1 MTIGLSKEEELK
13 YLDKALLA
21 IDGQLELF
29 GDFKTKKDSE
39 IKSNRRFLW
48 DSMKEMDELEVQ
60 SMNEELR
67 MQEKIYINNQKKIN
81 TLLAQ
86 KNSPYFARIDFKE
99 DGEDYA
105 DSLYIGISSIVEDDF
120 DFIALDW
127 RSPISNMFYDY
138 EMGKASYEAPNGIVE
153 GEIILNRQY
162 NIKNSELKF
171 IHDSKSSI
179 HDEALLEVLSNNTSD
194 KMKNIVSSIQREQ
207 NSIIRNEDAKILLLQ
222 GVAGSGKT
230 SIAMHR
236 AAFLLYKYRKTLKA
250 NNVLIFSPNDVF
262 SDYIGDVLPGLGE
275 DNIQTTTLEQ
285 YGKMFLPSILK
296 YESKNEY
303 LEWLYKE
310 NKSKVDLERLTSID
324 FKNSFEFIEILDSF
338 TTKLPKLLGNF
349 SPIVFD
355 GKALIPKNKVEETFL
370 VRFKSLPII
379 KRIEALKESLYSQI
393 ETKYLL
399 QAKKK
404 NSSDF
409 GYDPIDAG
417 CSIEEYFK
425 INIDEQVNNMFKTLS
440 ITKIYE
446 MLWNHIDDFTNNDIN
461 TTKESTIESIK
472 SGMVN
477 YEDVIPLIYLRSSME
492 GFRNYMDIKHII
504 IDECQDY
511 SPMFY
516 MLIKKSFNKASATIL
531 GDLNQRI
538 SGSNSLSKKEEIS
551 EVFGEENTTYM
562 SLNKSY
568 RSTINIT
575 NFSKQILLNGEDIQG
590 VERVGLEPVLYDD
603 NVVIKDI
610 IEEMK
615 NRGMKTIAI
624 IPKTLD
630 DANELYTKLK
640 SSIEDLSIVT
650 WDSSNI
656 KGEITVIPSYIAK
669 GLEFDGVIIPD
680 GDSTYSLDS
689 ERNLLYTVCSRAL
702 HELHIITNGDKSI
715 LLP

>member
-1 MTIGLSKEEELK
+1 
-13 YLDKALLA
+13 
-21 IDGQLELF
+21 
-29 GDFKTKKDSE
+29 
-39 IKSNRRFLW
+39 
-48 DSMKEMDELEVQ
+48 
-60 SMNEELR
+60 
-67 MQEKIYINNQKKIN
+67 
-81 TLLAQ
+81 
-86 KNSPYFARIDFKE
+86 
-99 DGEDYA
+99 
-105 DSLYIGISSIVEDDF
+105 
-120 DFIALDW
+120 
-127 RSPISNMFYDY
+127 
-138 EMGKASYEAPNGIVE
+138 
-153 GEIILNRQY
+153 
-162 NIKNSELKF
+162 
-171 IHDSKSSI
+171 
-179 HDEALLEVLSNNTSD
+179 
-194 KMKNIVSSIQREQ
+194 
-207 NSIIRNEDAKILLLQ
+207 
-222 GVAGSGKT
+222 
-230 SIAMHR
+230 
-236 AAFLLYKYRKTLKA
+236 
-250 NNVLIFSPNDVF
+250 
-262 SDYIGDVLPGLGE
+262 
-275 DNIQTTTLEQ
+275 
-285 YGKMFLPSILK
+285 
-296 YESKNEY
+296 
-303 LEWLYKE
+303 
-310 NKSKVDLERLTSID
+310 
-324 FKNSFEFIEILDSF
+324 
-338 TTKLPKLLGNF
+338 
-349 SPIVFD
+349 
-355 GKALIPKNKVEETFL
+355 
-370 VRFKSLPII
+370 
-379 KRIEALKESLYSQI
+379 
-393 ETKYLL
+393 
-399 QAKKK
+399 AKKK

>member
-310 NKSKVDLERLTSID
+310 NKSNVDLERLKSID

-338 TTKLPKLLGNF
+338 TTKLPKLLGSF
-349 SPIVFD
+349 SSIIFD

-370 VRFKSLPII
+370 VRFKSLPIL

-446 MLWNHIDDFTNNDIN
+446 
-461 TTKESTIESIK
+461 
-472 SGMVN
+472 
-477 YEDVIPLIYLRSSME
+477 
-492 GFRNYMDIKHII
+492 
-504 IDECQDY
+504 
-511 SPMFY
+511 
-516 MLIKKSFNKASATIL
+516 
-531 GDLNQRI
+531 
-538 SGSNSLSKKEEIS
+538 
-551 EVFGEENTTYM
+551 
-562 SLNKSY
+562 
-568 RSTINIT
+568 
-575 NFSKQILLNGEDIQG
+575 
-590 VERVGLEPVLYDD
+590 
-603 NVVIKDI
+603 
-610 IEEMK
+610 
-615 NRGMKTIAI
+615 
-624 IPKTLD
+624 
-630 DANELYTKLK
+630 
-640 SSIEDLSIVT
+640 
-650 WDSSNI
+650 
-656 KGEITVIPSYIAK
+656 
-669 GLEFDGVIIPD
+669 
-680 GDSTYSLDS
+680 
-689 ERNLLYTVCSRAL
+689 
-702 HELHIITNGDKSI
+702 
-715 LLP
+715 